1 MLSISTRIID
11 NNFYLGTPL
20 NLSEAINEMEAK
32 SICLKVFLN
41 NFSDRSG
48 RWTTALRLQSNHV
61 LWAGVP
67 VTLHKQIL

>member
-48 RWTTALRLQSNHV
+48 R
-61 LWAGVP
+61 
-67 VTLHKQIL
+67 